1 MIIGDALDLGG
12 TVTGEHG
19 IGQLKRAGL
28 ERELSAPVVEM
39 HHAVKNALD
48 PYRILNPGK
57 AIPDRTSG

>member
-1 MIIGDALDLGG
+1 
-12 TVTGEHG
+12 VTGEHG

-48 PYRILNPGK
+48 PYQIFNPRK
-57 AIPDRTSG
+57 AIPGRTSG